1 MFTSGQ
7 MLNFVPGK
15 VIFYGR
21 DYCDNRNEVH
31 RIKKMHYSSLK
42 QLQTSP
48 KSEILILMQD
58 SLGDICFVS
67 FQSKMT
73 ALVEKA
79 LKEAAY
85 SSAQVDSW
93 LDSSNNHFKS

>member
-1 MFTSGQ
+1 
-7 MLNFVPGK
+7 
-15 VIFYGR
+15 
-21 DYCDNRNEVH
+21 
-31 RIKKMHYSSLK
+31 
-42 QLQTSP
+42 
-48 KSEILILMQD
+48 MQD